1 MKADDEIMAEYL
13 LTGGKML
20 SKTCPECGAPLF
32 EVKGETKCV
41 VCAEKG
47 ARNIVDANV
56 NRADA
61 EVSKQENVKESVKK
75 VPETNTVCVSENLV
89 HELEKTVI
97 VLCRRVQEE
106 KRSDDCLILM
116 ECIQKGVDSLN
127 SL

>member
-32 EVKGETKCV
+32 EVRGETKCV

-56 NRADA
+56 NRAEA
-61 EVSKQENVKESVKK
+61 EVSKQESVKEAH
-75 VPETNTVCVSENLV
+75 PTNTVCVSENLV

-97 VLCRRVQEE
+97 MLCRRVQEE

>member
-13 LTGGKML
+13 LKGGKML

-41 VCAEKG
+41 VCAEKR
-47 ARNIVDANV
+47 ARNIVDASV
-56 NRADA
+56 DRAEA
-61 EVSKQENVKESVKK
+61 EVSKQESVKE

-97 VLCRRVQEE
+97 LLCRRVQEE

>member
-13 LTGGKML
+13 LKGGKML

-56 NRADA
+56 NRAEA
-61 EVSKQENVKESVKK
+61 EVSKQESAEQNVKG
-75 VPETNTVCVSENLV
+75 VPVTNTVCVSENLV

-97 VLCRRVQEE
+97 LLCRRVQEE

>member
-13 LTGGKML
+13 LKGGKML

-41 VCAEKG
+41 VCAEKR

-56 NRADA
+56 NRTEA
-61 EVSKQENVKESVKK
+61 EVSKQDSVKE
-75 VPETNTVCVSENLV
+75 VPVTTTVCVSENLV

-97 VLCRRVQEE
+97 LLCRRVQEE

-116 ECIQKGVDSLN
+116 QCIQKGVDSLN

>member
-13 LTGGKML
+13 LKGGKML

-41 VCAEKG
+41 VCAEKR

-56 NRADA
+56 NRAEA
-61 EVSKQENVKESVKK
+61 EVSKQERTKESVKE
-75 VPETNTVCVSENLV
+75 VPVTNTVCVSENLV

-97 VLCRRVQEE
+97 LLCRRVQEE